1 MNRLQQI
8 GCVVAMVLM
17 PLMARAQDSSP
28 VKVDFESKVIYADSL
43 ALPQNLNV
51 GALIRLLPE
60 LLQRPGDRTLSN
72 YEVQVD
78 GVGVGG
84 SADAILS
91 VMQLADI
98 EKLEVK
104 NSPTSTDLNGG
115 MSGSINLVLKP
126 MGSKRK
132 GTSGKVA
139 LGVSTESSLMT
150 DVLMDY
156 HGKKL
161 TVRGMLF
168 GEAYSA
174 QKSTEVLQYGVPDTK
189 ATNNF
194 WNQMA
199 RAMITY
205 TPNERNKLDLTLTE
219 GMNLDKHKIDDLTSM
234 DENIQDVKTYSF
246 INFERK
252 SMLNARLNYNYQI
265 SRAQKLKLSAQYS
278 HTPIHNWTDN
288 EQGVTEYE
296 YKSYENV
303 AETSAE
309 LSGQWKIG
317 EKGLWSYKVGTKGML
332 AKSNKQ
338 LMPLA
343 ELTLLYGPLRIK
355 AGYEYQWNKE
365 GRSDWTGRM
374 VIGYQ
379 LSPGN
384 RVRVLMNRQ
393 LNRSRMTSQE
403 IGAEYITHH
412 VWGKHQ
418 LTANVGVN
426 SCKSL
431 VIDDNDSNYKS
442 ANLMAVYQY
451 DIFFLSLTANIFS
464 HGQDAYE
471 ENANAKGKDYTYFNF
486 SVMPSLNLKN
496 GWRTAL
502 NLRYYSKVKTNVDE
516 QGNCV
521 SLQMNV
527 GKSWGPWMVYAYG
540 RLSLTGRVTYYNN
553 IVDVTTLTPLVP
565 TSAGCG
571 ASWSF

>member
-8 GCVVAMVLM
+8 GCWVMLLLMMVT
-17 PLMARAQDSSP
+17 AQAQDSSP
-28 VKVDFESKVIYADSL
+28 IKVDFESKVIYADSL

-72 YEVQVD
+72 YEIQVD

-84 SADAILS
+84 SADAVLS

-126 MGSKRK
+126 IGSKKK

-139 LGVSTESSLMT
+139 LGVSTESSAMADL
-150 DVLMDY
+150 LLDY
-156 HGKKL
+156 RSEKL
-161 TVRGMLF
+161 TVRGMVF

-174 QKSTEVLQYGVPDTK
+174 QRSTEVLQYGVPDTK
-189 ATNNF
+189 STNNF

-219 GMNLDKHKIDDLTSM
+219 GMNMDKQKIDDLSLM
-234 DENIQDVKTYSF
+234 DNILDGGISSF
-246 INFERK
+246 TIFQRK

-278 HTPIHNWTDN
+278 HTPIHNWADTD
-288 EQGVTEYE
+288 QGVTEFE
-296 YKSYENV
+296 NKLYENV
-303 AETSAE
+303 AEASAE

-317 EKGLWSYKVGTKGML
+317 EKGSWSYKVGTKGML
-332 AKSNKQ
+332 AKSNNQ
-338 LMPLA
+338 MMPLA

-365 GRSDWTGRM
+365 GSSDWTGRM

-379 LSPGN
+379 LSPSN
-384 RVRVLMNRQ
+384 RVRVLLKRQ
-393 LNRSRMTSQE
+393 PNWERMISQE

-412 VWGKHQ
+412 VWGKHR
-418 LTANVGVN
+418 LTANVGAN
-426 SCKSL
+426 SCKNL
-431 VIDDNDSNYKS
+431 VMDDSNSNYKS

-451 DIFFLSLTANIFS
+451 DIFFLSVTANIFS
-464 HGQDAYE
+464 HAQDADD
-471 ENANAKGKDYTYFNF
+471 ENAKAKGKDYTYFNF

-502 NLRYYSKVKTNVDE
+502 NLRYYSKVKTNIDE

-527 GKSWGPWMVYAYG
+527 GKSWGRWMAYAYG
-540 RLSLTGRVTYYNN
+540 RLSLTGRTTYYNN
-553 IVDVTTLTPLVP
+553 IDNVTMLTPLVP

>member
-8 GCVVAMVLM
+8 GCLVALVLM
-17 PLMARAQDSSP
+17 TLTARAQDSSP
-28 VKVDFESKVIYADSL
+28 IKVDFESKVIYADSL
-43 ALPQNLNV
+43 TLPKNLNV

-60 LLQRPGDRTLSN
+60 LLQRPGERTLSN

-84 SADAILS
+84 SADAVLS

-104 NSPTSTDLNGG
+104 NSPTSSDLNGG

-139 LGVSTESSLMT
+139 LGVSTESSAMADL
-150 DVLMDY
+150 LLDY
-156 HGKKL
+156 RREKL
-161 TVRGMLF
+161 TVRGMAF

-174 QKSTEVLQYGVPDTK
+174 QRSTEVLQYGVPDTK
-189 ATNNF
+189 STNNF

-219 GMNLDKHKIDDLTSM
+219 GMNMDKHQIDDMNSM
-234 DENIQDVKTYSF
+234 DDNMQDVTYSF
-246 INFERK
+246 TNFERK

-296 YKSYENV
+296 YQTYENV
-303 AETSAE
+303 AEASAE

-317 EKGLWSYKVGTKGML
+317 EKGSWSYKVGTKGML
-332 AKSNKQ
+332 AKSNNQ
-338 LMPLA
+338 MMPLA

-355 AGYEYQWNKE
+355 AAYEYQWNKE
-365 GRSDWTGRM
+365 GRNDWTGRM

-384 RVRVLMNRQ
+384 RVRVLMNR
-393 LNRSRMTSQE
+393 
-403 IGAEYITHH
+403 
-412 VWGKHQ
+412 
-418 LTANVGVN
+418 
-426 SCKSL
+426 
-431 VIDDNDSNYKS
+431 
-442 ANLMAVYQY
+442 
-451 DIFFLSLTANIFS
+451 
-464 HGQDAYE
+464 
-471 ENANAKGKDYTYFNF
+471 
-486 SVMPSLNLKN
+486 
-496 GWRTAL
+496 
-502 NLRYYSKVKTNVDE
+502 
-516 QGNCV
+516 
-521 SLQMNV
+521 
-527 GKSWGPWMVYAYG
+527 
-540 RLSLTGRVTYYNN
+540 
-553 IVDVTTLTPLVP
+553 
-565 TSAGCG
+565 
-571 ASWSF
+571 